1 MRALAKGATR
11 PNAILV
17 PQKAVLEGS
26 KSHFVW
32 VLNAEGKP
40 EQRVVEV
47 GDWQG
52 DNWFINK
59 GLRVGE
65 RIVVDGAIRV
75 TPDGPLKI
83 VGIPGASST
92 GSADGQTA
100 KADEGKSQ

>member
-1 MRALAKGATR
+1 M
-11 PNAILV
+11 
-17 PQKAVLEGS
+17 
-26 KSHFVW
+26 W

-75 TPDGPLKI
+75 A
-83 VGIPGASST
+83 PGAPLNIVDAPGAAST
-92 GSADGQTA
+92 GAADGQPT
-100 KADEGKSQ
+100 KANGGKSQ